1 MISHQ
6 CKIRVLYPDTDK
18 MGYVHHSNYARY
30 CEKARWELLRE
41 LGITYKEIEDSGVM
55 LPVVGMSFKYLK
67 PAVYD
72 ELLLIETELK
82 EIKGPLIKFV
92 YSIFNEENELINKGE
107 TTLAFV
113 NAETR
118 KPCHPSLLLL
128 KAINESPI
136 SKDL

>member
-6 CKIRVLYPDTDK
+6 CKLRVLYPDTDK

-30 CEKARWELLRE
+30 CEKARWELLRD
-41 LGITYKEIEDSGVM
+41 LGVSYKDIEDAGVM

-72 ELLLIETELK
+72 ELLRIETQLS
-82 EIKGPLIKFV
+82 EIKGPLLKFD
-92 YSIFNEENELINKGE
+92 YSIFNEKNELINKGE

-113 NAETR
+113 DAQSR
-118 KPCHPSLLLL
+118 KPCHPSPLLL
-128 KAINESPI
+128 KALKERENIVN
-136 SKDL
+136 